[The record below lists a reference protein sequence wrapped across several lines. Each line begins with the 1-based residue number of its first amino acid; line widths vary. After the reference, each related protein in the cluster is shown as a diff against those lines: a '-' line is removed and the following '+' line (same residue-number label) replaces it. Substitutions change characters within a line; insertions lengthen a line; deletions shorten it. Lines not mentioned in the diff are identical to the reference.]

1 MGSICVGLKCLLLI
15 GLSVEEHN
23 ELVRSVEPLR
33 GSEGRII
40 LANKRT
46 NEVIQAGTA
55 SLLYKGDE
63 RSLVLT
69 CGQNFGEKVRGEM
82 IRLHN

>member
-33 GSEGRII
+33 GSVGRMRII

-46 NEVIQAGTA
+46 SEVIQTSSA
-55 SLLYKGDE
+55 SLVYKGDE

-69 CGQNFGEKVRGEM
+69 CGHNFGKKSTWRDD
-82 IRLHN
+82 

>member
-1 MGSICVGLKCLLLI
+1 MGSICVGLKFLLLI
-15 GLSVEEHN
+15 DLLVEEHN

-33 GSEGRII
+33 GIVGRII

-46 NEVIQAGTA
+46 NKVIQTGTA
-55 SLLYKGDE
+55 SLVYKGDE

-69 CGQNFGEKVRGEM
+69 CGHTFGEKVHGEM